1 METNCTS
8 IRPTK
13 LAGLYNMHAYIQYTS
28 ISIYIY
34 HNFHTWSVSELSC
47 MECMWSTAGT
57 SAREQKG
64 EPIRALRKGWSFP
77 LLVAEPPLRGG
88 LPQLKP
94 SSGEDRV
101 TRGSVSFLVVQ
112 GTFELVWLVA
122 WQANPQKLQV
132 QSSISQVTRR
142 TGRSTLVGKPGA
154 KTSC

>member
-1 METNCTS
+1 MDS
-8 IRPTK
+8 V
-13 LAGLYNMHAYIQYTS
+13 HA
-28 ISIYIY
+28 
-34 HNFHTWSVSELSC
+34 WSAWWLVHAWIACGSSQGPHAQGKRER
-47 MECMWSTAGT
+47 
-57 SAREQKG
+57 ARAI
-64 EPIRALRKGWSFP
+64 PSVRVPFP

-112 GTFELVWLVA
+112 GTFELFRIVA

-132 QSSISQVTRR
+132 QSSISQVTRK

-154 KTSC
+154 RTSY